1 MMNTI
6 LIYILPTMII
16 LCIAT
21 CWFFANSEMAMLSSN
36 RLKLKSASRSGDKR
50 ANIILALLNNPERL
64 FGTTLVGTNL
74 ANIIST
80 VCSDYL
86 FGNILQD
93 NITAVTH
100 EVISVD
106 TVTSCIMVPLVLIF
120 GELYPMY
127 VARKYPNETALRN
140 ANLIKTAYL
149 MLYPFM
155 LCISSISKG
164 INNML
169 GTKDGQSMTRD
180 ELELLVLGKSANISK
195 KTKKIIED
203 VFDINEITA
212 ADVMVHLNDVIA
224 IDENVTVG
232 EFRRLIRKYTFSR
245 MPVYQNNIFN
255 IVGTVNA
262 VSVLGAADKEP
273 LSEYKD
279 KLYIVPS
286 TKPVIQILPELKRN
300 RKYMGVVVDEYGA
313 ACGIL
318 TLEDIVDEI
327 IPENAAINESSTDR
341 LNTKGNIYDARMSL
355 DDFTDATGIDFG
367 DNDVQTLGGIV
378 NIALG
383 RIGRKGERVT
393 YQGVEFEIIEATD
406 RVVNKIKILNHK
418 GQARN
423 NDEETNSSN

>member
-1 MMNTI
+1 MTLQTI
-6 LIYILPTMII
+6 LLYILPAMII
-16 LCIAT
+16 LCIAA

-36 RLKLKSASRSGDKR
+36 RLKLKSAAKSGDKR

-86 FGNILQD
+86 FGTILKHD
-93 NITAVTH
+93 IESMTNGR
-100 EVISVD
+100 ISADV
-106 TVTSCIMVPLVLIF
+106 VTSCIMVPLVLIF

-127 VARKYPNETALRN
+127 VARRYPNATALRN
-140 ANLIKTAYL
+140 ANLIKRAYL
-149 MLYPFM
+149 ILYPLM
-155 LCISSISKG
+155 ICISSISKG
-164 INNML
+164 INKMFKT
-169 GTKDGQSMTRD
+169 GDAKSMTRD
-180 ELELLVLGKSANISK
+180 ELELLVLGKSANIST

-212 ADVMVHLNDVIA
+212 ADVMVHLNDVVA
-224 IDENVTVG
+224 INENESVG
-232 EFRRLIRKYTFSR
+232 EYRKLIRKYTFSR
-245 MPVYQNNIFN
+245 MPVYEGNIFN
-255 IVGTVNA
+255 IIGTVNA
-262 VSVLGAADKEP
+262 VSVLGAADKD
-273 LSEYKD
+273 SIGDYKD

-327 IPENAAINESSTDR
+327 MPNISENESSTDSESAD
-341 LNTKGNIYDARMSL
+341 GNIYDARMSL
-355 DDFTDATGIDFG
+355 DDFRDETGIDFG
-367 DNDVQTLGGIV
+367 TDDVQTLGGIV

-383 RIGRKGERVT
+383 RIGRKGERVS
-393 YQGVEFEIIEATD
+393 YQGVEMEIIEATD
-406 RVVNKIKILNHK
+406 RVVNKIKILNNK
-418 GQARN
+418 DEKRTQN
-423 NDEETNSSN
+423 EETNSGD

>member
-1 MMNTI
+1 MTLQTI
-6 LIYILPTMII
+6 LLYILPAMII
-16 LCIAT
+16 LCIAA

-36 RLKLKSASRSGDKR
+36 RLKLKSAAKSGDKR

-86 FGNILQD
+86 FGTILKND
-93 NITAVTH
+93 IETMTNGR
-100 EVISVD
+100 ISADV
-106 TVTSCIMVPLVLIF
+106 VTSCIMVPLVLIF

-127 VARKYPNETALRN
+127 VARRYPNATALRN
-140 ANLIKTAYL
+140 ANLIKRAYL
-149 MLYPFM
+149 ILYPLM
-155 LCISSISKG
+155 ICISSISKG
-164 INNML
+164 INKMFKT
-169 GTKDGQSMTRD
+169 GDAKSMTRD
-180 ELELLVLGKSANISK
+180 ELELLVLGKSANIST

-212 ADVMVHLNDVIA
+212 ADVMVHLNDVVA
-224 IDENVTVG
+224 INENATVG
-232 EFRRLIRKYTFSR
+232 EYRKLIRKYTFSR
-245 MPVYQNNIFN
+245 MPVYHENIFN

-327 IPENAAINESSTDR
+327 MPGNTELDSGGTD
-341 LNTKGNIYDARMSL
+341 TQKVKGNIYDARMSL
-355 DDFTDATGIDFG
+355 DDFKDATGIDFG
-367 DNDVQTLGGIV
+367 TDDVQTLGGIV

-383 RIGRKGERVT
+383 RIGRKGERVI
-393 YQGVEFEIIEATD
+393 YQNVEFEIIDATD
-406 RVVNKIKILNHK
+406 RVVNKVKILN
-418 GQARN
+418 QN
-423 NDEETNSSN
+423 NKLKDSK

>member
-1 MMNTI
+1 MTLQTI
-6 LIYILPTMII
+6 LLYILPAMII
-16 LCIAT
+16 LCIAA

-36 RLKLKSASRSGDKR
+36 RLKLKSVAKSGDKR

-86 FGNILQD
+86 FGTILKHD
-93 NITAVTH
+93 IESMTNGR
-100 EVISVD
+100 ISADV
-106 TVTSCIMVPLVLIF
+106 VTSCIMVPLVLIF

-127 VARKYPNETALRN
+127 VARRYPNATALRN
-140 ANLIKTAYL
+140 ANLIKRAYL
-149 MLYPFM
+149 ILYPLM
-155 LCISSISKG
+155 ICISSISKG
-164 INNML
+164 INKMFKT
-169 GTKDGQSMTRD
+169 GDAKSMTRD
-180 ELELLVLGKSANISK
+180 ELELLVLGKSANIST

-212 ADVMVHLNDVIA
+212 ADVMVHLNDVVA
-224 IDENVTVG
+224 INENESVG
-232 EFRRLIRKYTFSR
+232 EYRKLIRKYTFSR
-245 MPVYQNNIFN
+245 MPVYESNIFN
-255 IVGTVNA
+255 IIGTVNA
-262 VSVLGAADKEP
+262 VSVLGAADKD
-273 LSEYKD
+273 SIGDYKD

-327 IPENAAINESSTDR
+327 MPNISENESSTDSESAD
-341 LNTKGNIYDARMSL
+341 GNIYDARMSL
-355 DDFTDATGIDFG
+355 DDFRDETGIDFG
-367 DNDVQTLGGIV
+367 TDDVQTLGGIV

-383 RIGRKGERVT
+383 RIGRKGERVS
-393 YQGVEFEIIEATD
+393 YQGVEMEIIEATD
-406 RVVNKIKILNHK
+406 RVVNKIKILNNK
-418 GQARN
+418 DEKRTQN
-423 NDEETNSSN
+423 EETNSGD

>member
-1 MMNTI
+1 
-6 LIYILPTMII
+6 
-16 LCIAT
+16 
-21 CWFFANSEMAMLSSN
+21 N
-36 RLKLKSASRSGDKR
+36 RLKLKSAAKSGDKR

-86 FGNILQD
+86 FGTILKND
-93 NITAVTH
+93 IETMTNGR
-100 EVISVD
+100 ISADV
-106 TVTSCIMVPLVLIF
+106 VTSCIMVPLVLIF

-127 VARKYPNETALRN
+127 VARRYPNATALRN
-140 ANLIKTAYL
+140 ANLIKRAYL
-149 MLYPFM
+149 ILYPLM
-155 LCISSISKG
+155 ICISSISKG
-164 INNML
+164 INKMFKT
-169 GTKDGQSMTRD
+169 GDAKSMTRD
-180 ELELLVLGKSANISK
+180 ELELLVLGKSANIST

-212 ADVMVHLNDVIA
+212 ADVMVHLNDVVA
-224 IDENVTVG
+224 INENATVG
-232 EFRRLIRKYTFSR
+232 EYRKLIRKYTFSR
-245 MPVYQNNIFN
+245 MPVYHENIFN

-327 IPENAAINESSTDR
+327 MPGNTELDSGGTD
-341 LNTKGNIYDARMSL
+341 TQKVKGNIYDARMSL
-355 DDFTDATGIDFG
+355 DDFKDATGIDFG
-367 DNDVQTLGGIV
+367 TDDVQTLGGIV

-383 RIGRKGERVT
+383 RIGRKGERVI
-393 YQGVEFEIIEATD
+393 YQNVEFEIIDATD
-406 RVVNKIKILNHK
+406 RVVNKVKILN
-418 GQARN
+418 QN
-423 NDEETNSSN
+423 NKLKDSK

>member
-1 MMNTI
+1 MTLQMI
-6 LIYILPTMII
+6 LLYILPAMII
-16 LCIAT
+16 LCIAA

-36 RLKLKSASRSGDKR
+36 RLKLKSAAKSGDKR

-86 FGNILQD
+86 FGNILKE
-93 NITAVTH
+93 NIETH
-100 EVISVD
+100 IMGGHISADVF
-106 TVTSCIMVPLVLIF
+106 TSIVMVPLVLIF

-127 VARKYPNETALRN
+127 VARRYPNATALRN
-140 ANLIKTAYL
+140 ANLIKKAYL
-149 MLYPFM
+149 ILYPLM

-164 INNML
+164 INKLFRNT
-169 GTKDGQSMTRD
+169 GEQSMTRD
-180 ELELLVLGKSANISK
+180 ELELLVLGKSTNIST

-224 IDENVTVG
+224 INENVTVG
-232 EFRRLIRKYTFSR
+232 EYRKLIRKYTFSR
-245 MPVYQNNIFN
+245 MPVYQDNIFN

-262 VSVLGAADKEP
+262 VSVLGADDKEP

-327 IPENAAINESSTDR
+327 MPENAAANETGTDH

-355 DDFTDATGIDFG
+355 DDFRDATGIDFG
-367 DNDVQTLGGIV
+367 DTDVQTLGGIV

-383 RIGRKGERVT
+383 RIGRKGERVI
-393 YQGVEFEIIEATD
+393 YQNVEFEIIEATD
-406 RVVNKIKILNHK
+406 RVVNKVKIKINANE
-418 GQARN
+418 QN
-423 NDEETNSSN
+423 Q

>member
-1 MMNTI
+1 MNTI
-6 LIYILPTMII
+6 LTYTLPCLII
-16 LCIAT
+16 LCIAA

-36 RLKLKSASRSGDKR
+36 RLKLKSAAKSGDKR

-86 FGNILQD
+86 FGTILKND
-93 NITAVTH
+93 IETMTNGR
-100 EVISVD
+100 ISADV
-106 TVTSCIMVPLVLIF
+106 VTSCIMVPLVLIF

-127 VARKYPNETALRN
+127 VARKYPNATALRN
-140 ANLIKTAYL
+140 ANLIKRAYL
-149 MLYPFM
+149 ILYPLM
-155 LCISSISKG
+155 ICISSISKG
-164 INNML
+164 INKMFKT
-169 GTKDGQSMTRD
+169 GDAKSMTRD
-180 ELELLVLGKSANISK
+180 ELELLVLGKSANIST

-212 ADVMVHLNDVIA
+212 SDVMVHLNDVIA
-224 IDENVTVG
+224 INENATVG
-232 EFRRLIRKYTFSR
+232 EYRKLIRKYTFSR
-245 MPVYQNNIFN
+245 MPVYHENIFN

-327 IPENAAINESSTDR
+327 MPGNTESGSGGTD
-341 LNTKGNIYDARMSL
+341 TQKAKGNIYDARMSL
-355 DDFTDATGIDFG
+355 DDFKDATGIDFG
-367 DNDVQTLGGIV
+367 TDDVQTLGGIV

-383 RIGRKGERVT
+383 RIGRKGERVI
-393 YQGVEFEIIEATD
+393 YQNVEFEIIDATD
-406 RVVNKIKILNHK
+406 RVVNKIKILN
-418 GQARN
+418 QN
-423 NDEETNSSN
+423 NKLKD

>member
-1 MMNTI
+1 MNTI
-6 LIYILPTMII
+6 LMYILPCLII
-16 LCIAT
+16 LCIAA

-36 RLKLKSASRSGDKR
+36 RLKLKSAAKSGDKR

-86 FGNILQD
+86 FGTILKHD
-93 NITAVTH
+93 IESMTNGR
-100 EVISVD
+100 ISADV
-106 TVTSCIMVPLVLIF
+106 VTSCIMVPLVLIF

-127 VARKYPNETALRN
+127 VARKYPNATALRN
-140 ANLIKTAYL
+140 ANLIKRAYL
-149 MLYPFM
+149 LLYPLM
-155 LCISSISKG
+155 LGISAVSKA
-164 INNML
+164 INNL
-169 GTKDGQSMTRD
+169 LKTGQEKTMTRD
-180 ELELLVLGKSANISK
+180 ELELIVLGKSANIST

-212 ADVMVHLNDVIA
+212 ADVMVHLNDVVA
-224 IDENVTVG
+224 INENATVG
-232 EFRRLIRKYTFSR
+232 EYRKLIRKYTFSR
-245 MPVYQNNIFN
+245 MPVYHENIFN

-327 IPENAAINESSTDR
+327 MPGNTELDSGGTD
-341 LNTKGNIYDARMSL
+341 TQKVKGNIYDARMSL
-355 DDFTDATGIDFG
+355 DDFKDATGIDFG
-367 DNDVQTLGGIV
+367 TDDVQTLGGIV

-383 RIGRKGERVT
+383 RIGRKGERVI
-393 YQGVEFEIIEATD
+393 YQNVEFEIIDATD
-406 RVVNKIKILNHK
+406 RVVNKVKILN
-418 GQARN
+418 QN
-423 NDEETNSSN
+423 NKLKDSK